1 MALNFFIGIFAFL
14 LIFIVVYSLL
24 KKTGVLGG
32 NEPVMLIVSFLLA
45 IFFVTEASLIEFVK
59 VSSSW
64 ISVVLIVIF
73 FIILLIGFL
82 PGKEPLKFLEKGW
95 VAWVVIG
102 VILAVFFFVS
112 IYVFNWAVS
121 WNYID
126 NFLGNDWI
134 GFVILLVVALIVG
147 IALIRKK

>member
-32 NEPVMLIVSFLLA
+32 NEPIMLLVSFLLA
-45 IFFVTEASLIEFVK
+45 IFFVTEASLIEFVR

-64 ISVVLIVIF
+64 VSVVLVVIF
-73 FIILLIGFL
+73 FVILLIGFL

-95 VAWVVIG
+95 VSWVVIG
-102 VILAVFFFVS
+102 IILAVFFFVS

-121 WNYID
+121 WNYVD

-134 GFVILLVVALIVG
+134 GFIILLVIALIVG
-147 IALIRKK
+147 VALVRKK